1 MVADA
6 GAGSIFFIRSGALRL
21 CEQRLNEAVQ
31 NRLHTA
37 VALRARQ
44 SAHLRQ
50 VVVFSFKQRKNKTFN
65 KARNVLDDAQ
75 INAGKRRDVSPKAA
89 TAAVSLVGYTGLL
102 IVPPCLGFLAA
113 HVGLEMALLLPLTA
127 VGIVIAGAFA
137 FEDKKVKW
145 RRLRA

>member
-6 GAGSIFFIRSGALRL
+6 YAFSILFIRSGALGL
-21 CEQRLNEAVQ
+21 GEQRLNEVVQ

-50 VVVFSFKQRKNKTFN
+50 VVVFSFKQRENKTFN

-75 INAGKRRDVSPKAA
+75 INAGKCRARDAEVDFARAKDIADDACVILKDHQQASNNVQLIGVFTGHA
-89 TAAVSLVGYTGLL
+89 SLPSVQ
-102 IVPPCLGFLAA
+102 IDIRKNAKERF
-113 HVGLEMALLLPLTA
+113 
-127 VGIVIAGAFA
+127 
-137 FEDKKVKW
+137 D
-145 RRLRA
+145 